1 MAGCVT
7 SQNRRSSGPHLRI
20 LPSGRQ
26 EIRAGKNLVLTCR
39 AQVPNIELVK
49 HLKWINPRG
58 QDIPQ
63 DDRWETPSKLE
74 KGPFN
79 SPVLV
84 NGQEHLGWVLDSLN
98 LYKWDKRMLCPN
110 WWTSLLGNSGELNDL
125 FPYQTAPT
133 TSKHFCILSSSVV
146 QKYRHSALCCY
157 FIVIFGLREK
167 FTHNLLHW

>member
-58 QDIPQ
+58 EDIPQ
-63 DDRWETPSKLE
+63 DDRWGHNHFQSNCTNNFRALLHPHQSSKNILS
-74 KGPFN
+74 KAPQL
-79 SPVLV
+79 P
-84 NGQEHLGWVLDSLN
+84 
-98 LYKWDKRMLCPN
+98 
-110 WWTSLLGNSGELNDL
+110 L
-125 FPYQTAPT
+125 FPL
-133 TSKHFCILSSSVV
+133 H
-146 QKYRHSALCCY
+146 CY
-157 FIVIFGLREK
+157 FWTLREIHAQ
-167 FTHNLLHW
+167 FLALITFRFVNNINNSLYISPLIFN

>member
-1 MAGCVT
+1 MTPNKTDHGRMCDLPEQEVL
-7 SQNRRSSGPHLRI
+7 RSTPPHLALR
-20 LPSGRQ
+20 PPGDQGR
-26 EIRAGKNLVLTCR
+26 EEPGADVR

-98 LYKWDKRMLCPN
+98 LYK
-110 WWTSLLGNSGELNDL
+110 
-125 FPYQTAPT
+125 
-133 TSKHFCILSSSVV
+133 
-146 QKYRHSALCCY
+146 
-157 FIVIFGLREK
+157 
-167 FTHNLLHW
+167 